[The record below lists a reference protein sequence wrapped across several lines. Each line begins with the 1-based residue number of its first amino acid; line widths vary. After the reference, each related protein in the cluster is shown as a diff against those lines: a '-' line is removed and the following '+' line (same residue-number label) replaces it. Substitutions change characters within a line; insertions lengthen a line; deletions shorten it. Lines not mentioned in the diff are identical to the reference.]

1 MEFSHTPQLRKQSL
15 WKRMLRNRWVYAMMI
30 PVIVYFVMFKYIPIA
45 NLRIAFYDYKI
56 LRGFSGSKYVGLQH
70 FIKFF
75 SSSNFPA
82 LLKNTVLFSIGAI
95 FWQTLAPIAFAL
107 MINEVRGPKAKKLYQ
122 TISFMPYFISVVVVV
137 TMINNIISPSMGLL
151 NTLRKNLG
159 METVYYVGN
168 PQYFYTINYV
178 SGVWSCMGWNS
189 VVYIAALAGVD
200 EEIYEAAVVDGASR
214 MQRLLHITIPAI
226 LPTIAMLLTISV
238 GGILNGGNLDKLIL
252 LQNEMNF
259 SASEMLNT
267 YTYKLGLVNAKYSYA
282 SAIGLATS
290 VVGCILVLISNY
302 ASKKMSD
309 SQVSVF

>member
-70 FIKFF
+70 FIRFF
-75 SSSNFPA
+75 SSNNFPA

-95 FWQTLAPIAFAL
+95 FWQTLAPIVFAL
-107 MINEVRGPKAKKLYQ
+107 MINEVRAPKVKKLYQ

-159 METVYYVGN
+159 LETVYYLGN

-238 GGILNGGNLDKLIL
+238 GGLLGGGSLDKLIL
-252 LQNEMNF
+252 LQNDMNY

-267 YTYKLGLVNAKYSYA
+267 YIYKVGLVNAKYSYA
-282 SAIGLATS
+282 SAIGLAMSIVSCT
-290 VVGCILVLISNY
+290 LVIITNLIS
-302 ASKKMSD
+302 KKISD

>member
-95 FWQTLAPIAFAL
+95 FWQTLAPIVFAL
-107 MINEVRGPKAKKLYQ
+107 MINEVRGPKAKKLYK

-159 METVYYVGN
+159 LETVYYLGN

-290 VVGCILVLISNY
+290 VVGCILVLIPNY

>member
-95 FWQTLAPIAFAL
+95 FWQTLAPIVFAL

-159 METVYYVGN
+159 LETVYYLGN

-252 LQNEMNF
+252 LQNEMYF

>member
-95 FWQTLAPIAFAL
+95 FWQTLAPIVFAL

-159 METVYYVGN
+159 LETVYYLGN

-178 SGVWSCMGWNS
+178 SGIWSCMGWNS

>member
-95 FWQTLAPIAFAL
+95 FWQTLAPIVFAL
-107 MINEVRGPKAKKLYQ
+107 MINEVRAPKVKKLYQ

-151 NTLRKNLG
+151 NTLRKNMGL
-159 METVYYVGN
+159 ETVYYLGN

-238 GGILNGGNLDKLIL
+238 GGLLGGGYLDKLIL
-252 LQNEMNF
+252 LQNDMNY

-267 YTYKLGLVNAKYSYA
+267 YIYKVGLVNAKYSYA

-290 VVGCILVLISNY
+290 IVSCTLVVITNLIS
-302 ASKKMSD
+302 KKLSD

>member
-95 FWQTLAPIAFAL
+95 FWQTLAPIVFAL

-159 METVYYVGN
+159 LETVYYLGN

-238 GGILNGGNLDKLIL
+238 SGLLGGGSLDKLIL
-252 LQNEMNF
+252 LQNDMNY

-267 YTYKLGLVNAKYSYA
+267 YVYKVGLVNAKYSYA
-282 SAIGLATS
+282 SAIGLAMSIVSCTL
-290 VVGCILVLISNY
+290 VVITNLIS
-302 ASKKMSD
+302 KKISD

>member
-1 MEFSHTPQLRKQSL
+1 M
-15 WKRMLRNRWVYAMMI
+15 
-30 PVIVYFVMFKYIPIA
+30 
-45 NLRIAFYDYKI
+45 
-56 LRGFSGSKYVGLQH
+56 
-70 FIKFF
+70 
-75 SSSNFPA
+75 
-82 LLKNTVLFSIGAI
+82 
-95 FWQTLAPIAFAL
+95 
-107 MINEVRGPKAKKLYQ
+107 
-122 TISFMPYFISVVVVV
+122 
-137 TMINNIISPSMGLL
+137 
-151 NTLRKNLG
+151 
-159 METVYYVGN
+159 
-168 PQYFYTINYV
+168 
-178 SGVWSCMGWNS
+178 
-189 VVYIAALAGVD
+189 
-200 EEIYEAAVVDGASR
+200 VDGASR

>member
-95 FWQTLAPIAFAL
+95 FWQTLAPIVFAL

-159 METVYYVGN
+159 LETVYYLGN

-189 VVYIAALAGVD
+189 VVYIAVLAGVD

>member
-95 FWQTLAPIAFAL
+95 FWQTLAPIVFAL

-151 NTLRKNLG
+151 NILRKNLG
-159 METVYYVGN
+159 LETVYYLGN

>member
-15 WKRMLRNRWVYAMMI
+15 WKRMLRDRWVYAMMI

-95 FWQTLAPIAFAL
+95 FWQTLAPIVFAL
-107 MINEVRGPKAKKLYQ
+107 MINEVRGPKVKKLYQ

-151 NTLRKNLG
+151 NTLRKNMGL
-159 METVYYVGN
+159 ETVYYLGN

-238 GGILNGGNLDKLIL
+238 GGLLGGGYLDKLIL
-252 LQNEMNF
+252 LQNDMNY

-267 YTYKLGLVNAKYSYA
+267 YIYKVGLVNAKYSYA

-290 VVGCILVLISNY
+290 IVSCTLVVITNLIS
-302 ASKKMSD
+302 KKLSD

>member
-1 MEFSHTPQLRKQSL
+1 MEFSHLPQLRKQSL

-30 PVIVYFVMFKYIPIA
+30 PVLVYFIMFKYIPIA

-56 LRGFSGSKYVGLQH
+56 LRGFSGSKYVGLQY
-70 FIKFF
+70 FINFF
-75 SSSNFPA
+75 SSSNFPV

-107 MINEVRGPKAKKLYQ
+107 MINEVRAPKAKKLCQ

-137 TMINNIISPSMGLL
+137 TMINNIISPSVGLL
-151 NTLRKNLG
+151 NTLRKNMGL
-159 METVYYVGN
+159 ETVYYLGN
-168 PQYFYTINYV
+168 PQYFYTINYI

-214 MQRLLHITIPAI
+214 IQRLFHITIPAI

-282 SAIGLATS
+282 SAIGLTTS

>member
-95 FWQTLAPIAFAL
+95 FWQTLAPIVFAL

-159 METVYYVGN
+159 LETVYYLGN

-189 VVYIAALAGVD
+189 VVYIAALVGVD

>member
-82 LLKNTVLFSIGAI
+82 LLKNTVLFGIGAI
-95 FWQTLAPIAFAL
+95 FWQTLAPIVFAL

-159 METVYYVGN
+159 LETVYYLGN

>member
-95 FWQTLAPIAFAL
+95 FWQTLAPIVFAL
-107 MINEVRGPKAKKLYQ
+107 MINEVRGPKVKKLYQ

-159 METVYYVGN
+159 LETVYYLGN

>member
-95 FWQTLAPIAFAL
+95 FWQTLAPIVFAL

-159 METVYYVGN
+159 LETVYYLGN

-238 GGILNGGNLDKLIL
+238 GGLLGGGSLDKLIL
-252 LQNEMNF
+252 LQNDMNY

-267 YTYKLGLVNAKYSYA
+267 YIYKVGLVNAKYSYA
-282 SAIGLATS
+282 SAIGLAMSIVSCTL
-290 VVGCILVLISNY
+290 VVITNLIS
-302 ASKKMSD
+302 KKISD

>member
-1 MEFSHTPQLRKQSL
+1 
-15 WKRMLRNRWVYAMMI
+15 MLRNRWVYAMMI

-95 FWQTLAPIAFAL
+95 FWQTLAPIVFAL

-159 METVYYVGN
+159 LETVYYLGN

-238 GGILNGGNLDKLIL
+238 GGLLGGGYLDKLIL
-252 LQNEMNF
+252 LQNDMNY
-259 SASEMLNT
+259 SVSEMLNT
-267 YTYKLGLVNAKYSYA
+267 YIYKVGLVNAKYSYA

-290 VVGCILVLISNY
+290 IVSCTLVVITNLIS
-302 ASKKMSD
+302 KKLSD

>member
-95 FWQTLAPIAFAL
+95 FWQTLAPIVFAL

-151 NTLRKNLG
+151 NTLRKNMGL
-159 METVYYVGN
+159 ETVYYLGN

-238 GGILNGGNLDKLIL
+238 GGLLGGGYLDKLIL
-252 LQNEMNF
+252 LQNDMNY

-267 YTYKLGLVNAKYSYA
+267 YIYKVGLVNAKYSYA

-290 VVGCILVLISNY
+290 IVSCTLVVITNLIS
-302 ASKKMSD
+302 KKLSD

>member
-95 FWQTLAPIAFAL
+95 FWQTLAPIVFAL

-159 METVYYVGN
+159 LETVYYLGN

-290 VVGCILVLISNY
+290 VVG
-302 ASKKMSD
+302 
-309 SQVSVF
+309 

>member
-95 FWQTLAPIAFAL
+95 FWQTLAPIVFAL

-159 METVYYVGN
+159 LETVYYLGN

-259 SASEMLNT
+259 STSEMLNT

>member
-1 MEFSHTPQLRKQSL
+1 MEISHTPQLRKQSL
-15 WKRMLRNRWVYAMMI
+15 WKRMVRNRWVYAMMI
-30 PVIVYFVMFKYIPIA
+30 PVIVYFVMFKYIPIV

-56 LRGFSGSKYVGLQH
+56 LRGFSGSKYVGLSH

-95 FWQTLAPIAFAL
+95 FWQTLAPIVFAL
-107 MINEVRGPKAKKLYQ
+107 MINEVHAPKAKKLYQ

-137 TMINNIISPSMGLL
+137 TIINNIISPSMGLL
-151 NTLRKNLG
+151 NTARKSMG
-159 METVYYVGN
+159 METVYYLGN
-168 PQYFYTINYV
+168 PQYFFTINYV

-214 MQRLLHITIPAI
+214 IQRLLHITIPAI

-238 GGILNGGNLDKLIL
+238 GRLLAGGSLDKVIL
-252 LQNEMNF
+252 LQNEMNY

-267 YTYKLGLVNAKYSYA
+267 YIYKVGLVNAKYSYA
-282 SAIGLATS
+282 TAIGLATS
-290 VVGCILVLISNY
+290 IVSCTLVVVTNLIS
-302 ASKKMSD
+302 KKLSD
-309 SQVSVF
+309 SQISVF

>member
-95 FWQTLAPIAFAL
+95 FWQTLAPIVFAL
-107 MINEVRGPKAKKLYQ
+107 MINEVRAPKVKKLYQ
-122 TISFMPYFISVVVVV
+122 TISVMPYFISVVVVV

-151 NTLRKNLG
+151 NTLRKNMGL
-159 METVYYVGN
+159 ETVYYLGN

-238 GGILNGGNLDKLIL
+238 GGLLGGGYLDKLIL
-252 LQNEMNF
+252 LQNDMNY

-267 YTYKLGLVNAKYSYA
+267 YIYKVGLVNAKYSYA

-290 VVGCILVLISNY
+290 IVSCTLVVITNLIS
-302 ASKKMSD
+302 KKLSD

>member
-95 FWQTLAPIAFAL
+95 FWQTLAPIFFAL
-107 MINEVRGPKAKKLYQ
+107 MINEVRAPKAKKLYQ

-151 NTLRKNLG
+151 NTLRKNMGL
-159 METVYYVGN
+159 ETVYYLGN

>member
-1 MEFSHTPQLRKQSL
+1 
-15 WKRMLRNRWVYAMMI
+15 MLRNRWVYAMMI

-95 FWQTLAPIAFAL
+95 FWQTLAPIVFAL

-159 METVYYVGN
+159 LETVYYLGN

-238 GGILNGGNLDKLIL
+238 GGLLGGGYLDKLIL
-252 LQNEMNF
+252 LQNDMNY

-267 YTYKLGLVNAKYSYA
+267 YIYKVGLVNAKYSYA

-290 VVGCILVLISNY
+290 IVSCTLVVITNLIS
-302 ASKKMSD
+302 KKLSD

>member
-1 MEFSHTPQLRKQSL
+1 MEFSHTLQLRKQSL

-95 FWQTLAPIAFAL
+95 FWQTLAPIVFAL

-159 METVYYVGN
+159 LETVYYLGN

-238 GGILNGGNLDKLIL
+238 GGLLGGGYLDKLIL
-252 LQNEMNF
+252 LQNDMNY

-267 YTYKLGLVNAKYSYA
+267 YIYKVGLVNAKYSYA

-290 VVGCILVLISNY
+290 IVSCTLVVITNLIS
-302 ASKKMSD
+302 KKLSD

>member
-95 FWQTLAPIAFAL
+95 FWQTLAPIVFAL

-159 METVYYVGN
+159 LETVYYLGN

-226 LPTIAMLLTISV
+226 LPTIAMLLTIFV

>member
-1 MEFSHTPQLRKQSL
+1 
-15 WKRMLRNRWVYAMMI
+15 MLRNRWVYAMMI

-95 FWQTLAPIAFAL
+95 FWQTLAPIVFAL

-159 METVYYVGN
+159 LETVYYLGN

-238 GGILNGGNLDKLIL
+238 GGLLSGGYLDKLIL
-252 LQNEMNF
+252 LQNDMNY

-267 YTYKLGLVNAKYSYA
+267 YIYKVGLVNAKYSYA

-290 VVGCILVLISNY
+290 IVSCTLVVITNLIS
-302 ASKKMSD
+302 KKLSD

>member
-95 FWQTLAPIAFAL
+95 FWQTLAPIVFAL

-159 METVYYVGN
+159 LETVYYLGN

-238 GGILNGGNLDKLIL
+238 GGLLGGGYLDKLIL
-252 LQNEMNF
+252 LQNDMNY

-267 YTYKLGLVNAKYSYA
+267 YIYKVGLMNAKYSYA

-290 VVGCILVLISNY
+290 IVSCTLVVITNLIS
-302 ASKKMSD
+302 KKLSD

>member
-1 MEFSHTPQLRKQSL
+1 
-15 WKRMLRNRWVYAMMI
+15 MLRNRWVYAMMI

-95 FWQTLAPIAFAL
+95 FWQTLAPIVFAL

-159 METVYYVGN
+159 LETVYYLGN
-168 PQYFYTINYV
+168 PQHFYTINYV

-238 GGILNGGNLDKLIL
+238 GGLLGGGSLDKLIL
-252 LQNEMNF
+252 LQNDMNY

-267 YTYKLGLVNAKYSYA
+267 YVYKVGLVNAKYSYA
-282 SAIGLATS
+282 SAIGLAMSIVSCT
-290 VVGCILVLISNY
+290 LVIITNLIS
-302 ASKKMSD
+302 KKISD

>member
-1 MEFSHTPQLRKQSL
+1 
-15 WKRMLRNRWVYAMMI
+15 MLRNRWVYAMMI

-95 FWQTLAPIAFAL
+95 FWQTLAPIVFAL
-107 MINEVRGPKAKKLYQ
+107 MINEVRGPKVKKLYQ

-159 METVYYVGN
+159 LETVYYLGN

-238 GGILNGGNLDKLIL
+238 GGLLGGGYLDKLIL
-252 LQNEMNF
+252 LQNDMNY

-267 YTYKLGLVNAKYSYA
+267 YIYKVGLVNAKYSYA

-290 VVGCILVLISNY
+290 IVSCTLVVITNLIS
-302 ASKKMSD
+302 KKLSD

>member
-95 FWQTLAPIAFAL
+95 FWQTLAPIVFAL
-107 MINEVRGPKAKKLYQ
+107 MINEVRGPKVKKLYQ

-159 METVYYVGN
+159 LETVYYLGN

-238 GGILNGGNLDKLIL
+238 GGLLGGGSLDKLIL
-252 LQNEMNF
+252 LQNDMNY

-267 YTYKLGLVNAKYSYA
+267 YVYKVGLVNAKYSYA
-282 SAIGLATS
+282 SAIGLAMSIVSCT
-290 VVGCILVLISNY
+290 LVIITNLIS
-302 ASKKMSD
+302 KKISD

>member
-95 FWQTLAPIAFAL
+95 FWQTLAPIVFAL

-159 METVYYVGN
+159 LETVYYLGN

-238 GGILNGGNLDKLIL
+238 GGLLGGGSLDKLIL
-252 LQNEMNF
+252 LQNDMNY

-267 YTYKLGLVNAKYSYA
+267 YVYKVGLVNAKYSYA
-282 SAIGLATS
+282 SAIGLAMSIVSCT
-290 VVGCILVLISNY
+290 LVIITNLIS
-302 ASKKMSD
+302 KKISD

>member
-95 FWQTLAPIAFAL
+95 FWQTLAPIVFAL

-159 METVYYVGN
+159 LETVYYLGN

-238 GGILNGGNLDKLIL
+238 GGLLGGGSLDKLIL
-252 LQNEMNF
+252 LQNDMNY

-267 YTYKLGLVNAKYSYA
+267 YVYKVGLVNAKYSYA
-282 SAIGLATS
+282 SAIGLAMSIVSCTL
-290 VVGCILVLISNY
+290 VVITNLIS
-302 ASKKMSD
+302 KKISD

>member
-1 MEFSHTPQLRKQSL
+1 
-15 WKRMLRNRWVYAMMI
+15 MLRNRWVYAMMI

-95 FWQTLAPIAFAL
+95 FWQTLAPIVFAL

-159 METVYYVGN
+159 LETVYYLGN

-238 GGILNGGNLDKLIL
+238 GGLLGGGSLDKLIL
-252 LQNEMNF
+252 LQNDMNY

-267 YTYKLGLVNAKYSYA
+267 YIYKVGLVNAKYSYA
-282 SAIGLATS
+282 SAIGLAMSIVSCTL
-290 VVGCILVLISNY
+290 VVITNLIS
-302 ASKKMSD
+302 KKISD

>member
-30 PVIVYFVMFKYIPIA
+30 PVIVYFVMFKYIPLA

-95 FWQTLAPIAFAL
+95 FWQTLAPIVFAL
-107 MINEVRGPKAKKLYQ
+107 MINEVRGPKVKKLYQ

-159 METVYYVGN
+159 LETVYYLGN

-267 YTYKLGLVNAKYSYA
+267 YTYKLGLVNAKYGYA

>member
-82 LLKNTVLFSIGAI
+82 LLKNTVLFSIGAL
-95 FWQTLAPIAFAL
+95 FWQTLAPIVFAL

-159 METVYYVGN
+159 LETVYYLGN

-238 GGILNGGNLDKLIL
+238 GGLLGGGYLDKLIL
-252 LQNEMNF
+252 LQNDMNY

-267 YTYKLGLVNAKYSYA
+267 YIYKVGLVNAKYSYA

-290 VVGCILVLISNY
+290 IVSCTLVVITNLIS
-302 ASKKMSD
+302 KKLSD

>member
-95 FWQTLAPIAFAL
+95 FWQTLAPIVFAL

-137 TMINNIISPSMGLL
+137 MMINNIISPSMGLL

-159 METVYYVGN
+159 LETVYYLGN

>member
-75 SSSNFPA
+75 SSNNFPA

-159 METVYYVGN
+159 METVYYLGN

>member
-30 PVIVYFVMFKYIPIA
+30 PVIVYFVMFKYIPIT

-95 FWQTLAPIAFAL
+95 FWQTLAPIVFAL

-159 METVYYVGN
+159 LETVYYLGN

>member
-95 FWQTLAPIAFAL
+95 FWQTLAPIVFAL

-159 METVYYVGN
+159 LETVYYLGN

-267 YTYKLGLVNAKYSYA
+267 CTYKLGLVNAKYSYA